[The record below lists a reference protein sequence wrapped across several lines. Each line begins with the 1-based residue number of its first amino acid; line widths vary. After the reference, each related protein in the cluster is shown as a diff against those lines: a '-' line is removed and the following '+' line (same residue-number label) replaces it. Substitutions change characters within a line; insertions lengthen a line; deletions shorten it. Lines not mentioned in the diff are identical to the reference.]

1 LLIVGIIHL
10 TTLSDK
16 VVAVGAVTSVC
27 WNVQVETIVCM
38 NTTC

>member
-10 TTLSDK
+10 TTLSDL
-16 VVAVGAVTSVC
+16 VVAVCAVTSVC
-27 WNVQVETIVCM
+27 WNVEVETVVYM